1 MIQATFTVTLSEFN
15 SDLIDKIKALL
26 NGANGQ
32 EAEIFISLRPKKPLF
47 RETRESY
54 FARLEA
60 AKHEIE
66 KGQNLVS
73 FTDDEFKRAFATR

>member
-1 MIQATFTVTLSEFN
+1 MIQATFTVPLSEFN

-32 EAEIFISLRPKKPLF
+32 EAEVFISLRPKKPLF

-66 KGQNLVS
+66 SGKNLVS
-73 FTDDEFKRAFATR
+73 FSMEEFEEAFADK